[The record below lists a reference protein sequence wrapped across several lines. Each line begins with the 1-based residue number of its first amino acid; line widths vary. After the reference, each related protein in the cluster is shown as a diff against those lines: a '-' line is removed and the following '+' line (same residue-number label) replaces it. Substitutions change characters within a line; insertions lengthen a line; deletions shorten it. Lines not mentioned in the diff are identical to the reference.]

1 MKEEEIRYLKFPD
14 NIRKRPGMYLGDLST
29 ADIALREII
38 DNSCDEISEK

>member
-29 ADIALREII
+29 APYVKL
-38 DNSCDEISEK
+38 